1 MRKNE
6 KIKCSECNEN
16 AVIIENKIYYNET
29 LVMLMSLSGC
39 MKDYDFNPATTVVRM
54 MIQGSE

>member
-1 MRKNE
+1 MKMQLLL
-6 KIKCSECNEN
+6 KIKF
-16 AVIIENKIYYNET
+16 IIVV

-39 MKDYDFNPATTVVRM
+39 MKDYDFNPATTGVRM